1 MSAATQAIPALGKY
15 PSFCRAGDFIF
26 VSGMSARQ
34 ADGSIAGVT
43 LHKDGSAVTDI
54 QLQTRIVIQKIQ
66 AALQQ
71 AGADLAD
78 CVAITS
84 YLVDMQQFAG
94 YNAVYAEYFDGRA
107 TRTTVAVQQLP
118 HPHMA
123 VELTAT
129 AYKPL

>member
-1 MSAATQAIPALGKY
+1 MMPQIRPLGKY
-15 PSFCRAGDFIF
+15 PGFCRAGDFIF

-34 ADGSIAGVT
+34 ADGSIAGAT
-43 LHKDGSAVTDI
+43 RLADGSITLDI
-54 QLQTRIVIQKIQ
+54 ELQTRIVIQKIQ
-66 AALQQ
+66 VALQE
-71 AGADLAD
+71 AGAGLED

-84 YLVDMQQFAG
+84 YLTDMRQFDG
-94 YNAVYAEYFDGRA
+94 YNTVYAEFFDGRA

-129 AYKPL
+129 AYKPI

>member
-1 MSAATQAIPALGKY
+1 MMPQIRPLGKY

-34 ADGSIAGVT
+34 ADGSIGGT
-43 LHKDGSAVTDI
+43 TCLEDGSIVRDI
-54 QLQTRIVIQKIQ
+54 DIQTRIVIRKIQ
-66 AALQQ
+66 SALQE
-71 AGADLAD
+71 AGAGLED

-84 YLVDMQQFAG
+84 YLADMRQFDG
-94 YNAVYAEYFDGRA
+94 YNAVYAEFFDGRA

-118 HPHMA
+118 HAHMA